1 MDALI
6 NELKHAII
14 NALKLEGVKAADIQD
29 TDPLFGMG
37 LGLDSI
43 DALELVAMLE
53 NSYGIVIQERSVADQ
68 AFSSLRNLAE
78 FVAVHRKARP

>member
-6 NELKHAII
+6 NELKNAII
-14 NALKLEGVKAADIQD
+14 NALKLEGVKATDIHD
-29 TDPLFGMG
+29 NAPIFGMG

-68 AFSSLRNLAE
+68 AFASLRTLAE
-78 FVAVHRKARP
+78 FVASHRRT